1 MKNTMTLKGLKQ
13 ACSDTKE
20 AQPYRCWVSI
30 YVEKTTGE
38 IVTTTDFD
46 SNTTHDF
53 HDANIIFVIRT
64 TSQMSM
70 AGIKL
75 TVERKLL
82 DVAAEARTW
91 EHIEAVKE
99 ENKMERICGQL
110 PWELRTIEPEDKKYM
125 VDEDRCFMEQGD
137 YVGIGDP
144 HATFYDTIDAAE
156 AEYKRLVTRP
166 MDKRDRPVIVTLSQY
181 VAEFDTWDC
190 IKYEVVI

>member
-1 MKNTMTLKGLKQ
+1 MKNICTINHITEDRRVTIAWDKGDRHLYSVDQDRTEKLDEIADTLDD
-13 ACSDTKE
+13 A
-20 AQPYRCWVSI
+20 
-30 YVEKTTGE
+30 YVL
-38 IVTTTDFD
+38 
-46 SNTTHDF
+46 
-53 HDANIIFVIRT
+53 
-64 TSQMSM
+64 
-70 AGIKL
+70 AGAL
-75 TVERKLL
+75 
-82 DVAAEARTW
+82 W
-91 EHIEAVKE
+91 GG
-99 ENKMERICGQL
+99 GQF
-110 PWELRTIEPEDKKYM
+110 PWELRTIEPEDKRYM